1 MIPPSSNEGS
11 GGKRHEISDS
21 FSQYL
26 VQKVAAVDIESDT
39 EVSALE
45 LDSHADS
52 PVVGKHAKIIRHT
65 GQEVKV
71 SGFTD
76 ELGDELPMEIID
88 AAIIYDCE
96 FTCSHT

>member
-11 GGKRHEISDS
+11 GGERQEISAR

-52 PVVGKHAKIIRHT
+52 PVVGKHAKIICHT

-71 SGFTD
+71 
-76 ELGDELPMEIID
+76 
-88 AAIIYDCE
+88 
-96 FTCSHT
+96 